1 MPIKV
6 LGPTHD
12 RHPKNTRRENR
23 LEELGRVDAE
33 HADTAKGKKN
43 LHDEKRRIRDELMR
57 KRRNPLKRLSISDSP
72 RHPKK
77 LPPYQ
82 EGGLA
87 GAGGAKKSADTF
99 LERVGGSEKGKPHS
113 TKEGR
118 MASGKR
124 KLKRFLQQRVHGTA
138 QPDPERPRGKWKKMP
153 WYPGEKPKWKNLPW
167 KPGKKPK
174 MQPLKKGGKAKDGLS
189 PAQSHYLQHG
199 YGPHKRDGKAF
210 GGVIKAVLIKGKP
223 KIAKKG
229 WK

>member
-1 MPIKV
+1 MA
-6 LGPTHD
+6 
-12 RHPKNTRRENR
+12 NTRRENR

-33 HADTAKGKKN
+33 KAYTSKGKRN
-43 LHDEKRRIRDELMR
+43 LREEKHRIRSEL
-57 KRRNPLKRLSISDSP
+57 
-72 RHPKK
+72 
-77 LPPYQ
+77 Q
-82 EGGLA
+82 TGGLA
-87 GAGGAKKSADTF
+87 KAAQKSADTF

-210 GGVIKAVLIKGKP
+210 GGVIKAKLIKGKP